1 MEAEQK
7 LWETIKGELEILISP
22 TNFNMLI
29 NQSEITELDGEE
41 VVISS
46 YNVFVHKNI
55 ELKCKNDIIK
65 ALKHNGYQNPIIK
78 FVMNNKKKSI
88 DIHHSPATTS
98 SPTNLSSTDETK
110 IVGGLNPRYTFDG
123 FIIGSSNDLASAAAE
138 RVAKQPGK
146 VYNPLFIYGGIGLGK
161 THLIQAIGNYIRENS
176 PKLKVIYTTAE
187 QFTNSYVNYIRTKD
201 QNYHKKFRET
211 DVLIIDDIQF
221 IAGKEK
227 VEEDFFNTFNSLYL
241 KNKQIIIAGD
251 RHPSTIAGLTDRM
264 QSRLGMGM
272 TIDITLPPYEMRMA
286 IIQKKAAEKNIII
299 EQKAVE
305 FLAEQIKTNIREL
318 EGFLTPILARCEIQ
332 GIEADLDLIKGCLTG
347 VKVTP
352 TKYITSRQIITKT
365 ATYYG
370 IKPEELC
377 SSSRIKHI
385 ITPRHVASYLIR
397 TELNESYPNIAKA
410 VGRKDWTTII
420 SSFRKIDRD
429 IKLDI
434 NLRNQINEIREKLYV

>member
-1 MEAEQK
+1 VAE
-7 LWETIKGELEILISP
+7 
-22 TNFNMLI
+22 
-29 NQSEITELDGEE
+29 
-41 VVISS
+41 
-46 YNVFVHKNI
+46 
-55 ELKCKNDIIK
+55 
-65 ALKHNGYQNPIIK
+65 
-78 FVMNNKKKSI
+78 
-88 DIHHSPATTS
+88 
-98 SPTNLSSTDETK
+98 
-110 IVGGLNPRYTFDG
+110 
-123 FIIGSSNDLASAAAE
+123 
-138 RVAKQPGK
+138 QPGK
-146 VYNPLFIYGGIGLGK
+146 VYNPLFIYGGVGLGK
-161 THLIQAIGNYIRENS
+161 THLIQAVGNKVREIS
-176 PKLKVIYTTAE
+176 PKLKVIYITAE

-286 IIQKKAAEKNIII
+286 IIQKKASDKGIII
-299 EQKAVE
+299 EPDAVS

-332 GIEADLDLIKGCLTG
+332 GIKADLDLVKGCLTG
-347 VKVTP
+347 IKTTP
-352 TKYITSRQIITKT
+352 TKHITSRQIITKT
-365 ATYYG
+365 AGYYG

-377 SSSRIKHI
+377 GASRIKHI

-434 NLRNQINEIREKLYV
+434 GLRNQINEIREKLYV

>member
-7 LWETIKGELEILISP
+7 LWETIKGELEIAISP

-29 NQSEITELDGEE
+29 KQSEITELDGEE

-46 YNVFVHKNI
+46 YNVFVYKNI
-55 ELKCKNDIIK
+55 ELKCKKDIIQ
-65 ALKHNGYQNPIIK
+65 ALKHNGYQNPVVK
-78 FVMNNKKKSI
+78 FIMNSKKKSSEI
-88 DIHHSPATTS
+88 NHPPIHQEIPNDDNFDD
-98 SPTNLSSTDETK
+98 PK
-110 IVGGLNPRYTFDG
+110 VIGGLNPRYTFEE
-123 FIIGSSNDLASAAAE
+123 FIIGSSNDLAYAAAE
-138 RVAKQPGK
+138 RVAEQPGK
-146 VYNPLFIYGGIGLGK
+146 TYNPLFIYGGVGLGK
-161 THLIQAIGNYIRENS
+161 THLIQAIGNRIRQIH
-176 PKLKVIYTTAE
+176 PKSKVIYTTAE
-187 QFTNSYVNYIRTKD
+187 QFTNSYVHYIRTKD

-221 IAGKEK
+221 ISGKEK

-251 RHPSTIAGLTDRM
+251 SHPSTIAGLTDRM

-272 TIDITLPPYEMRMA
+272 TIDITMPPYEMRMA
-286 IIQKKAAEKNIII
+286 LIQKKSNDKGILISQE
-299 EQKAVE
+299 AVA

-318 EGFLTPILARCEIQ
+318 EGILTPILARCEIQ
-332 GIEADLDLIKGCLTG
+332 GIEADLDLIKGCLSG
-347 VKVTP
+347 IKVTP
-352 TKYITSRQIITKT
+352 TKHITPRQIITKT
-365 ATYYG
+365 AGYFG

-377 SSSRIKHI
+377 SASRVRHI
-385 ITPRHVASYLIR
+385 ITPRHVASYLMR
-397 TELNESYPNIAKA
+397 TELNESYPSIARA

-434 NLRNQINEIREKLYV
+434 NLRNQINDIRERLYV

>member
-1 MEAEQK
+1 MEVEQK
-7 LWETIKGELEILISP
+7 LWETIKGELEISVSQ

-29 NQSEITELDGEE
+29 NQSEITELDGEKI
-41 VVISS
+41 VISS

-65 ALKHNGYQNPIIK
+65 ALKHNGYQNPVIE
-78 FVMNNKKKSI
+78 FVINHKKKSSQIKQQPKNQSLVANYSSNDPKII
-88 DIHHSPATTS
+88 D
-98 SPTNLSSTDETK
+98 
-110 IVGGLNPRYTFDG
+110 GLNPRYTFDN
-123 FIIGSSNDLASAAAE
+123 FIIGSSNDLAYAAAE
-138 RVAKQPGK
+138 RVAEQPGK
-146 VYNPLFIYGGIGLGK
+146 IYNPLFIYGGVGLGK
-161 THLIQAIGNYIRENS
+161 THLIQAIGNKIRLS
-176 PKLKVIYTTAE
+176 HPKLKIIYVTAE

-211 DVLIIDDIQF
+211 DILIIDDIQF

-251 RHPSTIAGLTDRM
+251 RHPSTISGLTDRM

-286 IIQKKAAEKNIII
+286 IIQKKAEEKSINI
-299 EQKAVE
+299 EPDAVE
-305 FLAEQIKTNIREL
+305 FLAEQIKTNIRDL
-318 EGFLTPILARCEIQ
+318 EGILTPILARCEIQ
-332 GIEADLDLIKGCLTG
+332 GITADLDLVKGCLGGMKITRT
-347 VKVTP
+347 KHITP
-352 TKYITSRQIITKT
+352 RQIITKT
-365 ATYYG
+365 SGYFG

-377 SSSRIKHI
+377 SSSRVKHI
-385 ITPRHVASYLIR
+385 ITPRHIASYLMR

-434 NLRNQINEIREKLYV
+434 NLRNQINDIREKLYV

>member
-7 LWETIKGELEILISP
+7 LWDTIKGELEIAISP

-29 NQSEITELDGEE
+29 NQSEITELSGEE

-65 ALKHNGYQNPIIK
+65 ALKHNGYQNPVVK
-78 FVMNNKKKSI
+78 FIMNNKKKSDEI
-88 DIHHSPATTS
+88 KHSPL
-98 SPTNLSSTDETK
+98 SPNYSAELTAENNIK
-110 IVGGLNPRYTFDG
+110 VIGGLNPRYTFNE
-123 FIIGSSNDLASAAAE
+123 FITGSSNDLAYAAAE

-146 VYNPLFIYGGIGLGK
+146 VYNPLFIYGGVGLGK

-176 PKLKVIYTTAE
+176 PKLRVIYTTAE
-187 QFTNSYVNYIRTKD
+187 QFTNSYVHYIRTKD

-241 KNKQIIIAGD
+241 ENKQIIIAGD

-272 TIDITLPPYEMRMA
+272 TIDITLPPYEMRVA
-286 IIQKKAAEKNIII
+286 IIQKKADDKNITI
-299 EQKAVE
+299 EPDAVL

-318 EGFLTPILARCEIQ
+318 EGVLTPILARCEIQ
-332 GIEADLDLIKGCLTG
+332 GIQADLDLIKGCLSGMKT
-347 VKVTP
+347 TP
-352 TKYITSRQIITKT
+352 TKHITTRQIIIKT
-365 ATYYG
+365 ASYYG

-377 SSSRIKHI
+377 SASRIKHI
-385 ITPRHVASYLIR
+385 ITPRHIASYLMR
-397 TELNESYPNIAKA
+397 TELNESYPNIARA

>member
-7 LWETIKGELEILISP
+7 LWGAVKGELEISISP

-29 NQSEITELDGEE
+29 NQSEITELNGEE
-41 VVISS
+41 VIISS

-55 ELKCKNDIIK
+55 ELKCKSEITK
-65 ALKHNGYQNPIIK
+65 ALKHNGYQNPVVR
-78 FVMNNKKKSI
+78 FVMNNKKKSTEI
-88 DIHHSPATTS
+88 KRSRNKAPGTTDQ
-98 SPTNLSSTDETK
+98 TDDELK

-123 FIIGSSNDLASAAAE
+123 FIIGSSNDLAYAAAE
-138 RVAKQPGK
+138 RVAQQPGK
-146 VYNPLFIYGGIGLGK
+146 AYNPLFIYGGVGLGK
-161 THLIQAIGNYIRENS
+161 THLIQAIGNHIRENH

-251 RHPSTIAGLTDRM
+251 RHPSVIAGLTDRM

-286 IIQKKAAEKNIII
+286 IIQKKAEVKNITID
-299 EQKAVE
+299 QDAVE

-332 GIEADLDLIKGCLTG
+332 NIKADLDLVKGCLTG
-347 VKVTP
+347 LKSTH
-352 TKYITSRQIITKT
+352 TKHITARQIITKT
-365 ATYYG
+365 AGYYG

-377 SSSRIKHI
+377 SSSRVKYI
-385 ITPRHVASYLIR
+385 ITPRHVASYLMR

-434 NLRNQINEIREKLYV
+434 SLRNQINEIREKLYV